1 MRILAGLMTAGAL
14 SLMGAAWATPPG
26 VTEKD
31 GAFVAPDGKPLYTF
45 ARDTTPGKSACN
57 GQCATNWP
65 PLAAAAD
72 AKDDGEW
79 TVVARDDGAKM
90 WAYKGKPL
98 YVWFDDK
105 KPGDAGGDGMNR
117 GIWRIA
123 RP

>member
-14 SLMGAAWATPPG
+14 AMMGAAWAAPPG

-57 GQCATNWP
+57 GNCATAWP

-72 AKDDGEW
+72 AKDDGDW
-79 TVVARDDGAKM
+79 TVVTRDDGSKM

-98 YVWFDDK
+98 YTFARDT
-105 KPGDAGGDGMNR
+105 AGQAATGVSAN
-117 GIWRIA
+117 WPLA
-123 RP
+123 TK